1 MSKKSTYSVVIPVF
15 RGEETLTKLVD
26 QLNNLKGISIL
37 EIIFVFDDG
46 SPNSWE
52 IITQLSDENQNV
64 KGIYLSRNYGQH
76 NATIC
81 GIQHAKSDFIIT
93 MDEDLQ
99 HNPQEIIKLINHQT
113 INSSDLV
120 YGVYNQLN
128 HSFFRNLTSKILK
141 KLLVFGIPELHPDYS
156 SYRLIKKDIAS
167 KMVDMKNSH
176 TFLDGYL
183 TWITTN
189 VSSVKIN
196 HHNSQSGESS
206 YTLRKLI
213 EHSINI
219 FVTFS
224 GHPIRFLTY
233 LSILFFVVSFAYS
246 FYIIISS
253 LTITNY
259 DAGFPTIAS
268 ILGFGFGSL
277 LLAIGVIGEYIQRIN
292 LKTTNRPNYNIREI
306 KE

>member
-1 MSKKSTYSVVIPVF
+1 MPKQVTYSVVIPVF
-15 RGEETLTKLVD
+15 RGEETLVKLAN
-26 QLNNLKGISIL
+26 QLNKLEGILIK
-37 EIIFVFDDG
+37 EIIFVFDNG
-46 SPNSWE
+46 LPKSWE
-52 IITQLSDENQNV
+52 IIKQLSEQYQNV
-64 KGIYLSRNYGQH
+64 KGISLSRNYGQH

-81 GIQHAKSDFIIT
+81 GIQHSTADFIIT

-99 HNPQEIIKLINHQT
+99 HNPKEISILIKNQSIN
-113 INSSDLV
+113 NYDLV
-120 YGVYNQLN
+120 YGVYHELN
-128 HSFFRNLTSKILK
+128 HSFFRNFTSKILK
-141 KLLVFGIPELHPDYS
+141 KLLIFGIPELHRDYS
-156 SYRLIKKDIAS
+156 SYRLIKKEVANR
-167 KMVDMKNSH
+167 MVDMKNSY

-189 VSSVKIN
+189 VSSVKIK

-233 LSILFFVVSFAYS
+233 LSLLFFVFSFAYS
-246 FYIIISS
+246 FFIIISA
-253 LTITNY
+253 LTSVDY
-259 DAGFPTIAS
+259 DAGFPTIVS
-268 ILGFGFGSL
+268 MLGFGFGSL
-277 LLAIGVIGEYIQRIN
+277 LLGLGIVGEYIQRIN

>member
-1 MSKKSTYSVVIPVF
+1 MPKQNTYSVVIPVF
-15 RGEETLTKLVD
+15 RGEETLVKLAN
-26 QLNNLKGISIL
+26 QLNKLESIL
-37 EIIFVFDDG
+37 IKEIIFVFDNG
-46 SPNSWE
+46 SPKSWE
-52 IITQLSDENQNV
+52 IIKKLSEQYQNT
-64 KGIYLSRNYGQH
+64 KGISLSRNYGQH

-81 GIQHAKSDFIIT
+81 GIQHATADFIIT

-99 HNPQEIIKLINHQT
+99 HDPTEINTLIQEQEKSNA
-113 INSSDLV
+113 DLV
-120 YGVYNQLN
+120 YGVYHELN

-141 KLLVFGIPELHPDYS
+141 KLLIFGIPELHQDYS
-156 SYRLIKKDIAS
+156 SYRLIKKEIANR
-167 KMVDMKNSH
+167 MVEMKNSY

-189 VSSVKIN
+189 VSSIKIR
-196 HHNSQSGESS
+196 HYNSQSGESS

-233 LSILFFVVSFAYS
+233 LSLVFFMFSFAYS
-246 FYIIISS
+246 FYIVISA
-253 LTITNY
+253 LTLVDY
-259 DAGFPTIAS
+259 DAGFPTIVS

-277 LLAIGVIGEYIQRIN
+277 LLGLGIIGEYIQRIN

-306 KE
+306 IK